1 MKIEFLR
8 RQLEELNRD
17 LAALTGMTPD
27 ALVFQSGEAEED
39 TLFLYGIMG
48 GKDVGKTTLINQLAG
63 SRISIDTDLL
73 DEGTKTAVAYCHE
86 KDQPTLRKRLMGEAG
101 GRVLYAPHNRD
112 ELRNVVLLDF
122 PDFDSRFE
130 THRSDVRSLS
140 RHLQGI
146 VWIVTP
152 RKYGDHEFAD
162 RLESIA
168 QSNENYYIVLNKMD
182 QLDGAADSETV
193 RREIGNYLEKECRK
207 RRLAPPEQDR
217 LLLISAREPNRFDYN
232 ALYTRLIRRHSIE
245 EILKA
250 KAKNIQAEF
259 DKNLARLSGRYALT
273 EKIEEIDR
281 HLENLQKT
289 IGEQFGDE
297 YCRTVLQRIQILEQM
312 RRRIS
317 TNLFYRR
324 IESWP
329 ILRHLCYPLAG
340 IVSLAGRSLGSA
352 PAGDGGAETPRDL
365 LRFEGTTASARM
377 QEIHLALREN
387 LSISLGRM
395 KAAHDYAQQVDREFG
410 RLLNAYEEKVV
421 QRAAAGISAPKG
433 WKRFGVYFPL
443 LWFPVLQPV
452 LLHMAQREQ
461 HFFSLAGIGDMIAM
475 AISLAG
481 AGALLESAVFLL
493 VFYTV
498 WLIILFANG
507 TRRVL
512 REGAEEFGD
521 SWFEEFIP
529 WIAAE
534 LSRPLQ
540 EMRARWMELRMR
552 LDHIRK
558 EIDEEMLRI
567 ANS

>member
-1 MKIEFLR
+1 M
-8 RQLEELNRD
+8 
-17 LAALTGMTPD
+17 
-27 ALVFQSGEAEED
+27 
-39 TLFLYGIMG
+39 
-48 GKDVGKTTLINQLAG
+48 
-63 SRISIDTDLL
+63 
-73 DEGTKTAVAYCHE
+73 
-86 KDQPTLRKRLMGEAG
+86 LRKRLLGEVG

-130 THRSDVRSLS
+130 THRSDVQSLS

-146 VWIVTP
+146 IWIITP

-162 RLESIA
+162 RLQSIA

-182 QLDGAADSETV
+182 QLEGAADVETV
-193 RREIGNYLEKECRK
+193 RREIANYLEKECLK
-207 RRLAPPEQDR
+207 RRLPPPEQDR

-232 ALYTRLIRRHSIE
+232 SLYTRLIRRHSIE

-259 DKNLARLSGRYALT
+259 DKNLARLSGRYALP
-273 EKIEEIDR
+273 EKIEAIDR

-289 IGEQFGDE
+289 IGERFGDD
-297 YCRTVLQRIQILEQM
+297 YCQTVLQRVQILEQM

-324 IESWP
+324 IEGWP

-340 IVSLAGRSLGSA
+340 IVSLAGRRFGSA
-352 PAGDGGAETPRDL
+352 PAGDERAETPRDL

-377 QEIHLALREN
+377 QEIHLALREK
-387 LSISLGRM
+387 ISAELGGLASVPDFSER
-395 KAAHDYAQQVDREFG
+395 VDREFG
-410 RLLNAYEEKVV
+410 RILNAYEEKVV
-421 QRAAAGISAPKG
+421 QRAASGLSAPVG
-433 WKRFGVYFPL
+433 WKRYAIYFPL
-443 LWFPVLQPV
+443 LWFPILQPI

-461 HFFSLAGIGDMIAM
+461 HFFSLAGIGDMFAM
-475 AISLAG
+475 VISLAG
-481 AGALLESAVFLL
+481 AGALLENAVFLL
-493 VFYTV
+493 VFYTI

-512 REGAEEFGD
+512 REGADEFSG
-521 SWFEEFIP
+521 SWYEEFIP

-540 EMRARWMELRMR
+540 EMRTRWMEMRIR
-552 LDHIRK
+552 LDRIQK
-558 EIDEEMLRI
+558 EIDDEMHRI
-567 ANS
+567 MNS